1 MNIARYLLLQ
11 IVAAVLIF
19 AVLYLVPRALAAPPA
34 TRPLH
39 TVRVAESLR
48 IAAAYW
54 GRPAPCRVHVYATAP
69 RALDAWIGG
78 GALDGRAGN
87 EATLIVDPANPPADC
102 DIYLADDLATPGVEN
117 RVLACTYLVHAYGH
131 VLGLPDVADGRT
143 IMRSP
148 DTPIAAGCWRRF
160 TTHAARSTWRHYNGA
175 PVLAASP

>member
-1 MNIARYLLLQ
+1 MKRWITLMLLVGLAAML
-11 IVAAVLIF
+11 IVAA
-19 AVLYLVPRALAAPPA
+19 AAHAAPPL

-48 IAAAYW
+48 IAAAHW
-54 GRPAPCRVHVYATAP
+54 GRPAPCRVRVYAAAP
-69 RALDAWIGG
+69 RALDAWIGT
-78 GALDGRAGN
+78 ALLDGRAGN
-87 EATLIVDPANPPADC
+87 EATLIVDPSDPPADC
-102 DIYLADDLATPGVEN
+102 DIYLADDLTTPGVEN

-131 VLGLPDVADGRT
+131 VLGLPDQQGGRT

-175 PVLAASP
+175 PVLAVRP